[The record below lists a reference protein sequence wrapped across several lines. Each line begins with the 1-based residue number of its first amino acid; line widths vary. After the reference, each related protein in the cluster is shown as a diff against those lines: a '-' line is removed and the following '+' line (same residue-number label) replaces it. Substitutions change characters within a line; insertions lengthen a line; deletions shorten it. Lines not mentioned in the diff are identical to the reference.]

1 MDWPASLEDETRQ
14 LAMYLETD
22 NELGIYQSYWHHF
35 EFSRTHNWTRGS
47 LAKAEEFLVNIGKMK
62 GLIFS
67 TVANARQCYLIR
79 TKIPNNITDS
89 ATG

>member
-1 MDWPASLEDETRQ
+1 MFQACFLFSSL
-14 LAMYLETD
+14 
-22 NELGIYQSYWHHF
+22 

-67 TVANARQCYLIR
+67 TVANARHCYLNR
-79 TKIPNNITDS
+79 SKNPNNKTDRDN
-89 ATG
+89 G